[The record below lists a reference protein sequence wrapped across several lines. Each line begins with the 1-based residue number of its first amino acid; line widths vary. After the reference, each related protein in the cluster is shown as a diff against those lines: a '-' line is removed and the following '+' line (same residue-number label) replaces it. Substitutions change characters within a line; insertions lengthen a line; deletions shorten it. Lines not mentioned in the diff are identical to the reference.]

1 MSGLRI
7 THFGWH
13 LPDGG
18 RFVARE
24 GWESLIDQL
33 DPERLGRPFS
43 EADYE
48 EYEQR
53 LEANVAE
60 QKRRWP

>member
-1 MSGLRI
+1 MSDLRVK
-7 THFGWH
+7 HFGWL

-18 RFVARE
+18 HLVYPE

>member
-1 MSGLRI
+1 MSGLRV
-7 THFGWH
+7 THFGWL
-13 LPDGG
+13 LPDG
-18 RFVARE
+18 RHFVAPE
-24 GWESLIDQL
+24 GWEFLIELL

-53 LEANVAE
+53 LEAYVAE
-60 QKRRWP
+60 QMRRWS